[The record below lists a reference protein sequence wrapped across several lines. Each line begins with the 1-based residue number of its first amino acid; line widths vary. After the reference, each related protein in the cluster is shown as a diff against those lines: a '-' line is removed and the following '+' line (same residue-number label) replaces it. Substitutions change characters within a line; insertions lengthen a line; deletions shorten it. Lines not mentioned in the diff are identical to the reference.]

1 MVLIFKY
8 AVECLPNFVR
18 KLNSQGLECSQSEA
32 RLVAFL
38 MKENINRPWV
48 ESSVLVCNSFL
59 LILLSSSVIIN
70 TYHYSLTCTK
80 ITYIV

>member
-1 MVLIFKY
+1 MVPIFKY
-8 AVECLPNFVR
+8 TVECLPNFVR

-38 MKENINRPWV
+38 MEENMNRPGL

-59 LILLSSSVIIN
+59 LILLSRSVY